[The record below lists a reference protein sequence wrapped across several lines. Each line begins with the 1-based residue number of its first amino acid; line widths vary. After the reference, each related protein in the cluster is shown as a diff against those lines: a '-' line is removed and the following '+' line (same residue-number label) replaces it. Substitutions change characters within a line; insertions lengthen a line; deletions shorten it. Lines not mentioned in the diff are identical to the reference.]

1 MSSEMDPA
9 KSITGL
15 LAKARQKDR
24 DKISRQT
31 EEFLAKG
38 NKVEVIKSRVSSG
51 IFEKVSFNSTSTA
64 YAS

>member
-1 MSSEMDPA
+1 MDNEMDA
-9 KSITGL
+9 SKSITGL

-24 DKISRQT
+24 DKISLQT

-38 NKVEVIKSRVSSG
+38 NKIEVIKSRVSSG
-51 IFEKVSFNSTSTA
+51 IFEKVSFNSTSNS